1 MAVLRAALIWMAVGL
16 AIGLPML
23 LAANS
28 PLLQWRDP
36 VYIVAGFAGVIA
48 MGLLLVQPLLV
59 GGYLS
64 GLTGMAGRRMHRFVG
79 GALVLAVIVHVA
91 GLWITSPPDVV
102 DALLFMSPTPFSA
115 WGVIAMWAVFAA
127 AVTGVLRKRVGA
139 RLRVWRVLHTGL
151 VATVAVGTGVHA
163 VQIEGTMEPWSK
175 AVLAVLIVGVLIRVI
190 LVRRAWSGLGLARG
204 G

>member
-36 VYIVAGFAGVIA
+36 VYIVAGFAGVVA

-64 GLTGMAGRRMHRFVG
+64 GLTGMAGRRTHRFVG
-79 GALVLAVIVHVA
+79 GALVLAVVVHVV

-127 AVTGVLRKRVGA
+127 AVTGVLRKRMGA

-151 VATVAVGTGVHA
+151 VATVVVGTGVHA

-190 LVRRAWSGLGLARG
+190 LVRRAWSGLGTARG

>member
-48 MGLLLVQPLLV
+48 MGLLVVQPLLV
-59 GGYLS
+59 GGYMP
-64 GLTGMAGRRMHRFVG
+64 GLTGMAGRRTHRFVG
-79 GALVLAVIVHVA
+79 GSLVLAVIVHVA

-127 AVTGVLRKRVGA
+127 AVTGVLRKRMGA

-151 VATVAVGTGVHA
+151 VATVVVGTGVHA

-175 AVLAVLIVGVLIRVI
+175 AVLAILIVGVLIRVI
-190 LVRRAWSGLGLARG
+190 LVRRAWSGLGTARG

>member
-1 MAVLRAALIWMAVGL
+1 
-16 AIGLPML
+16 
-23 LAANS
+23 
-28 PLLQWRDP
+28 
-36 VYIVAGFAGVIA
+36 
-48 MGLLLVQPLLV
+48 
-59 GGYLS
+59 
-64 GLTGMAGRRMHRFVG
+64 
-79 GALVLAVIVHVA
+79 
-91 GLWITSPPDVV
+91 VV

-127 AVTGVLRKRVGA
+127 AVTGVLRKRMGT

-151 VATVAVGTGVHA
+151 VATVVVGTGVHA

-190 LVRRAWSGLGLARG
+190 LVRRAWSGLGTARG

>member
-79 GALVLAVIVHVA
+79 GALVLAVTVHVA

-151 VATVAVGTGVHA
+151 VATVVVGTGVHA

-175 AVLAVLIVGVLIRVI
+175 GVLAVLIVGVLIRVI